1 MRDAPAELSIQP
13 PKSNY
18 SNQRYKYDRPVY
30 HRNTRLAVCYPDF
43 SIFQNGEKKSEIF
56 FRFCF
61 LTIFLFRNFWIFFI
75 FLAFFVAKK
84 IFKVYVPPLFLI
96 FTRIQMEV
104 CREQHRS
111 WAEMSGVERDL
122 ISFHFIS
129 CFPVSSW
136 IGIDDNEM
144 NREWMMP
151 QKGRPT
157 VHFSNNNWGTPAV
170 PFQIIQF
177 YLSSSCLPRLRL
189 ARGLV

>member
-104 CREQHRS
+104 CS
-111 WAEMSGVERDL
+111 TVAELRCPVSKGIWFDF
-122 ISFHFIS
+122 ISFLVFQ
-129 CFPVSSW
+129 FPVELELMTMRW
-136 IGIDDNEM
+136 TGNEWCHKKVVLQYTSVTTI
-144 NREWMMP
+144 E
-151 QKGRPT
+151 
-157 VHFSNNNWGTPAV
+157 VHPPYLFK
-170 PFQIIQF
+170 
-177 YLSSSCLPRLRL
+177 LSSSTSPPVACR
-189 ARGLV
+189 AFA